1 MGVVQFAC
9 TDDLVDNLETASR
22 LIRQAAGKGA
32 NIVLVQEL
40 FEGLYFCQTQDPI
53 HFGRAHAL
61 ADHPVIAPMQA
72 LARELGIVL
81 PVSFFEKKNQAFY
94 NSIAMIDDT
103 GAILGIYRKS
113 HIPDGPGYSEK
124 FYFRPGDTGFKVW
137 PTLFGTIGVGICWD
151 QWFPEAARAM
161 ALMGAELIL
170 YPTAI
175 GSEPARPDLDT
186 MEHWRMVMRGH
197 AAANMMPVAAANR
210 IGAET
215 IGGKTQF
222 LLRLVLHCR
231 TGTASLRPTHRVTAR
246 PFSSRHSTG
255 KTLPAIAPP
264 GAFSAIADRIFMVLW
279 QRQTEETGRDGI
291 QALGHYAFKLA
302 HRALLEMGF

>member
-1 MGVVQFAC
+1 MTSNPVVTLGVVQFAC
-9 TDDLVDNLETASR
+9 TDDLAENLATAIR
-22 LIRQAAGKGA
+22 LIRQAANAGA

-40 FEGLYFCQTQDPI
+40 FEGLYFCQTQDPV
-53 HFGRAHAL
+53 HFARAHTL

-94 NSIAMIDDT
+94 NSLAMIDAT
-103 GAILGIYRKS
+103 GDILGIYRKS

-124 FYFRPGDTGFKVW
+124 YYFRPGDTGFKVW
-137 PTLFGTIGVGICWD
+137 PTRFGTIGVGICWD

-175 GSEPARPDLDT
+175 GSEPSSPGLDT
-186 MEHWRMVMRGH
+186 MEHGRMVMRGH

-215 IGGKTQF
+215 IGGQSQSYYGSSF
-222 LLRLVLHCR
+222 IAGADGQLA
-231 TGTASLRPTHRVTAR
+231 ASA
-246 PFSSRHSTG
+246 
-255 KTLPAIAPP
+255 
-264 GAFSAIADRIFMVLW
+264 
-279 QRQTEETGRDGI
+279 GRDAEEVLIVRFDRQQLADNRAAWGI
-291 QALGHYAFKLA
+291 FRDRRPELYGVLA
-302 HRALLEMGF
+302 TADGGDRT

>member
-1 MGVVQFAC
+1 MASASVITLGVVQFAC
-9 TDDLVDNLETASR
+9 TDDLTDNLATASR
-22 LIRQAAGKGA
+22 LIRQAAGEGA

-40 FEGLYFCQTQDPI
+40 FEGLYFCQTQDPV
-53 HFGRAHAL
+53 HFARAHAL

-72 LARELGIVL
+72 LAGELSIVL
-81 PVSFFEKKNQAFY
+81 PVSFFEKRNQAFY
-94 NSIAMIDDT
+94 NSLAMIDST
-103 GAILGIYRKS
+103 GDILGVYRKS

-137 PTLFGTIGVGICWD
+137 PTRFGMIGVGICWD

-161 ALMGAELIL
+161 ALMGAEMIL

-210 IGAET
+210 IGSET
-215 IGGKTQF
+215 MSSQSQSYYGSSFICGAAGELVASAPREGEAVLIASFDRQDLADNRAAWGMFRDRRPELYGALATADGGD
-222 LLRLVLHCR
+222 
-231 TGTASLRPTHRVTAR
+231 GT
-246 PFSSRHSTG
+246 
-255 KTLPAIAPP
+255 
-264 GAFSAIADRIFMVLW
+264 
-279 QRQTEETGRDGI
+279 
-291 QALGHYAFKLA
+291 
-302 HRALLEMGF
+302 

>member
-1 MGVVQFAC
+1 MASGSTTTLGVVQFAC

-61 ADHPVIAPMQA
+61 ADHPVIAPDA
-72 LARELGIVL
+72 GASRAKLGIVL

-124 FYFRPGDTGFKVW
+124 FYFRPG
-137 PTLFGTIGVGICWD
+137 
-151 QWFPEAARAM
+151 
-161 ALMGAELIL
+161 
-170 YPTAI
+170 
-175 GSEPARPDLDT
+175 
-186 MEHWRMVMRGH
+186 
-197 AAANMMPVAAANR
+197 
-210 IGAET
+210 
-215 IGGKTQF
+215 
-222 LLRLVLHCR
+222 
-231 TGTASLRPTHRVTAR
+231 
-246 PFSSRHSTG
+246 
-255 KTLPAIAPP
+255 
-264 GAFSAIADRIFMVLW
+264 
-279 QRQTEETGRDGI
+279 
-291 QALGHYAFKLA
+291 
-302 HRALLEMGF
+302 